1 MPIEGSS
8 TTVVVLAA
16 FDDHLRRV
24 RGVCPE
30 VRRTYARVAR
40 GFLEAVFGDGPVD
53 LAHLSASDVVGFV
66 ADATARYRP
75 STIQL
80 LLTALRSFL
89 RFLRVEGVRGDR
101 LEEAVPKVPLRR
113 LASVPRHLGSAEFAR
128 LIASLDDCSS
138 PRGLRDRAML
148 LFAARLGLRASEV
161 ARLGLEDIDWRSG
174 TVQIRTR
181 KTGHGALLPLPG
193 DVGEALAAYLQRGRP
208 ASEDR
213 HVFLLHR
220 QRVGAP
226 IDRHVVGD
234 AVRRALRHAGIDA
247 PIRGANLLR
256 HSLATD
262 LLAHGASL
270 KEIADLF
277 GHRALSST
285 QVYAKV
291 DIVAL
296 REVAL
301 PWPQVT
307 R

>member
-1 MPIEGSS
+1 MAVEGSAEK
-8 TTVVVLAA
+8 VVVLAA

-30 VRRTYARVAR
+30 VRRTYARFAG

-53 LAHLSASDVVGFV
+53 LARLSVGDVVGFV
-66 ADATARYRP
+66 SDATARYRP
-75 STIQL
+75 STMQL
-80 LLTALRSFL
+80 LVTALRSFL
-89 RFLRVEGVRGDR
+89 RFLRVEGLREGR
-101 LEEAVPKVPLRR
+101 LEEAVPKVPVRR
-113 LASVPRHLGSAEFAR
+113 FASIPRHLGSAELER
-128 LIASLDDCSS
+128 LIASLDCSS
-138 PRGLRDRAML
+138 PRALRDRAML
-148 LFAARLGLRASEV
+148 LFAARLGLRASEI
-161 ARLGLEDIDWRSG
+161 ARLGLDDIDWRSG

-193 DVGEALAAYLQRGRP
+193 EVGEALVEYLQRGRP
-208 ASEDR
+208 ASEDDR
-213 HVFLLHR
+213 HVFLLHA

-247 PIRGANLLR
+247 PTSGANLLR
-256 HSLATD
+256 HSLATG
-262 LLAHGASL
+262 LVAHGASL

-285 QVYAKV
+285 HVYAKV
-291 DIVAL
+291 DLAAL

-301 PWPQVT
+301 PWPEVT
-307 R
+307 L

>member
-1 MPIEGSS
+1 MAIQRPS
-8 TTVVVLAA
+8 TTVAVLAA
-16 FDDHLRRV
+16 FDEHLRRA
-24 RGVCPE
+24 RGVSPE
-30 VRRTYARVAR
+30 VRHNYARFVR
-40 GFLEAVFGDGPVD
+40 GFLETVFGDGPVD
-53 LAHLSASDVVGFV
+53 LARLSVPNVVGFV
-66 ADATARYRP
+66 SDATACYRP

-80 LLTALRSFL
+80 LTTALRSFL
-89 RFLRVEGVRGDR
+89 RFLRAEGLREGQ

-113 LASVPRHLGSAEFAR
+113 FASLPRHLGSAELAR
-128 LIASLDDCSS
+128 LIASLDSS
-138 PRGLRDRAML
+138 SQRGLRDRAML
-148 LFAARLGLRASEV
+148 LFAVRLGLRASEI
-161 ARLGLEDIDWRSG
+161 ARLRLDDIDWRSG
-174 TVQIRTR
+174 IVWIRTR
-181 KTGHGALLPLPG
+181 KTGHGAQLPLRC
-193 DVGEALAAYLQRGRP
+193 DVGQALAAYLKRGRP

-220 QRVGAP
+220 QRVGEP

-234 AVRRALRHAGIDA
+234 AVRRALRHARIDA
-247 PIRGANLLR
+247 PIHGTNLLR

-291 DIVAL
+291 AVAAL

-301 PWPQVT
+301 PWPEVAQ
-307 R
+307 